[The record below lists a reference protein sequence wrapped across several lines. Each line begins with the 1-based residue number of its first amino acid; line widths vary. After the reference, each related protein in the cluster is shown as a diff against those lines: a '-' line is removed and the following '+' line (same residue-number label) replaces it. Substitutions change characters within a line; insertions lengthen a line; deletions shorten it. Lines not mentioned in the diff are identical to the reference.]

1 VTAVLDRDLVV
12 VSGPDTFSFLQSLV
26 SQDLDTVADGGWTH
40 SLLLTP
46 QGKIDSEFR
55 LVRRGPEEAWL
66 DVEAGFGAALGASLN
81 RFRIRVKA
89 TVEDRSEGWGMVAAP
104 GAEVRALDGGFS
116 FGDQAIGPRAALEAL
131 EVPGA
136 LDAAGYERWRV
147 ESGIPRLGAELD
159 DSVIP
164 QEALLDRD
172 AVSFSKGCFLGQ
184 ELVCRI
190 DTRGHVNKYLRRLR
204 AEGAGP
210 LAVESALSADGKA
223 VGSVTSSV
231 GDVALGYV
239 RREIE
244 PGARLGA
251 GDVTVLVEEIHPSS
265 GS

>member
-55 LVRRGPEEAWL
+55 LMRRGPEEAWL
-66 DVEAGFGAALGASLN
+66 DVEAGFGAALAASMR

-89 TVEDRSEGWGMVAAP
+89 DVEDRSAGWGMVAA
-104 GAEVRALDGGFS
+104 GAELPAPDGGYS
-116 FGDQAIGPRAALEAL
+116 FGEEVVGPRETLEGLDA
-131 EVPGA
+131 PGA

-147 ESGIPRLGAELD
+147 ESGIPKLGAELD

-172 AVSFSKGCFLGQ
+172 SVSFTKGCFLGQ

-204 AEGAGP
+204 PEGAGS
-210 LAVESALSADGKA
+210 LAVGDELSADGKA
-223 VGSVTSSV
+223 VGSVTSSA

-244 PGARLGA
+244 PGARLQA
-251 GDVTVLVEEIHPSS
+251 GDVTVLVEEIEQT
-265 GS
+265 